1 MNTPEHPE
9 PKSWW
14 RHVRR
19 MAYAGAAG
27 MLLYPFLALA
37 MEPET
42 VRAVTPPFYLGC
54 AAMVGA
60 FAGFGTL
67 SEVKL
72 SGRGT

>member
-1 MNTPEHPE
+1 MTPPDGHPE
-9 PKSWW
+9 PQTWW
-14 RHVRR
+14 RHVRY

-42 VRAVTPPFYLGC
+42 VRAVTPAFYLGC
-54 AAMVGA
+54 TAMVGA

-72 SGRGT
+72 RSQ

>member
-1 MNTPEHPE
+1 MSPPDSHPE

-14 RHVRR
+14 RHVRY
-19 MAYAGAAG
+19 MAYGGSAG
-27 MLLYPFLALA
+27 MLVFPFLALG

-42 VRAVTPPFYLGC
+42 VRALASPFYLGC
-54 AAMVGA
+54 AALAGA

-72 SGRGT
+72 R